1 MTQLREL
8 KEYIENMSKHHQVEV
23 LRILKTRSSVHLN
36 ENKNGTFINLSLLT
50 AEDIDALKDY
60 SEYVKDQQE
69 TLALI
74 ESKKRIIA
82 DKYFKDYKY
91 YKDSVVE
98 TCIDAHE

>member
-1 MTQLREL
+1 MAHLREL
-8 KEYIENMSKHHQVEV
+8 KEYIESMSKHHQVEV

-50 AEDIDALKDY
+50 PDDIDALKDY
-60 SEYVKDQQE
+60 SDYVKDQQE

-74 ESKKRIIA
+74 ESKKRIIV

-98 TCIDAHE
+98 HV